1 MVFEQQVLYAVDQS
15 HPDPKPTTFCNFL
28 ASTQGWNLVQSPEK
42 NSNGRFDRKKYND
55 LLTSIRKNYD
65 RSALQLASRQQL
77 ELDTVWACSS
87 QRTTAASSQRP
98 TASIEPFTM

>member
-1 MVFEQQVLYAVDQS
+1 MMVFEQQVLYAVDQS

-55 LLTSIRKNYD
+55 LCL
-65 RSALQLASRQQL
+65 LASTGQ
-77 ELDTVWACSS
+77 SS
-87 QRTTAASSQRP
+87 AIGTRYRLGMQ
-98 TASIEPFTM
+98 